1 MIFKNR
7 SDTPRPQTGIP
18 QRPSARRSSP
28 SGGAVKVMHRKSHP
42 IGLAPS
48 NPENFADPESLAGST
63 ATTMT
68 MFTPSHF
75 IPNLTDPVLLQQ
87 LRNLRIALAIGELDP
102 FVENNRLFSQTLWD
116 KGIWHAF
123 YVWWGKAHGL

>member
-28 SGGAVKVMHRKSHP
+28 SGGAVKVTHRKSHP

-48 NPENFADPESLAGST
+48 NPENFADPESLAGINPN
-63 ATTMT
+63 
-68 MFTPSHF
+68 PS
-75 IPNLTDPVLLQQ
+75 LT
-87 LRNLRIALAIGELDP
+87 
-102 FVENNRLFSQTLWD
+102 
-116 KGIWHAF
+116 
-123 YVWWGKAHGL
+123 AHGCSLGASHAVNIAFRHPHLFTHVLALSGRYDLARDFGGGFRDLFDGYYDDNVYSQPFHT